1 MSKVRRERHKNLVFW
16 RQIGKTLN
24 KVETHH
30 NIPRWRQ
37 LEKAEDER
45 IFKKWAKQTVYYPS
59 SPNYKQENTY

>member
-30 NIPRWRQ
+30 NKPRWRQ
-37 LEKAEDER
+37 REKVEDER
-45 IFKKWAKQTVYYPS
+45 IFKK
-59 SPNYKQENTY
+59 

>member
-16 RQIGKTLN
+16 RQIWKTLN

-37 LEKAEDER
+37 REKAEDER
-45 IFKKWAKQTVYYPS
+45 IFKK
-59 SPNYKQENTY
+59 

>member
-37 LEKAEDER
+37 WEKAEYER
-45 IFKKWAKQTVYYPS
+45 ILKK
-59 SPNYKQENTY
+59 

>member
-30 NIPRWRQ
+30 NKPRWRQ
-37 LEKAEDER
+37 
-45 IFKKWAKQTVYYPS
+45 W
-59 SPNYKQENTY
+59 ENQNMKGFSKNEQNRPYIIPHHRTTNG

>member
-1 MSKVRRERHKNLVFW
+1 MSKVRCERHKNLVFW

-45 IFKKWAKQTVYYPS
+45 IFKK
-59 SPNYKQENTY
+59 

>member
-16 RQIGKTLN
+16 SQIGKALDRVDN
-24 KVETHH
+24 GY

-45 IFKKWAKQTVYYPS
+45 IFKK
-59 SPNYKQENTY
+59 